1 MLEILQLIGIKPN
14 QHLEICPW
22 VHLWSRRYR
31 GTTLA
36 EAISEECSLIHQP
49 FGIPG
54 VSSVGSTSVIVTCSS
69 PFLLTTE
76 HDTMT
81 CHSESTAHSNDLN
94 IFILWNYI
102 VPQNILMQCALS
114 TVSELHVLYGEFGTL
129 SMHCSQVGGCFS
141 WVLYWAGS
149 SWWSSVC
156 MERSSQGK
164 VVVNTRHHCDQSM
177 P

>member
-1 MLEILQLIGIKPN
+1 MWLEEFPNHEVEYTAMLEIFQLCISIKLN

-22 VHLWSRRYR
+22 GHLWSRRNR

-36 EAISEECSLIHQP
+36 EAISEECSLMHQP

-54 VSSVGSTSVIVTCSS
+54 VSSVGSTSAIVTCSS

-102 VPQNILMQCALS
+102 VPQNTYSVCTEHCQWTACAL
-114 TVSELHVLYGEFGTL
+114 YREFSTL
-129 SMHCSQVGGCFS
+129 SMYCSQVWFCFS
-141 WVLYWAGS
+141 LVF
-149 SWWSSVC
+149 
-156 MERSSQGK
+156 
-164 VVVNTRHHCDQSM
+164 
-177 P
+177 